1 MRKLFFYVFSIFLCM
16 QSCSQS
22 DDLING
28 KFDLEEEKMQQE
40 ISFPDH
46 IEAYGKAVAKELRV
60 TVLRKIGLMQILLLL
75 KPEQQGYH

>member
-1 MRKLFFYVFSIFLCM
+1 M

-46 IEAYGKAVAKELRV
+46 RNSI
-60 TVLRKIGLMQILLLL
+60 KIGLMQILLLL